1 MKNYTII
8 TGGHTGIGLGLTKK
22 LLTAENKLGLILR
35 NEERKEEFL
44 SAIGTEGSNLL
55 KNIDFF
61 FADLSDQEEVRAVG
75 RQIATEWER
84 VDRLF
89 NNAGIAIMTRER
101 KTSKQGNELHLE
113 INTLAPL
120 LLTEELKPLLIN
132 APNSRVVT
140 TVTERLQKSKLATT
154 KIFNENY
161 TSGMQLY
168 LQSKLAT
175 LQVMNDL
182 AKQDSWHKVKFICV
196 HPGNNKTNMT
206 QSKEHMPRFIRFMVR
221 LFFKDASF
229 GAERLYNAGFELE
242 FAGKSGIYLQNDKII
257 SPKYELSQEDKHAIM
272 AAVQKVDS

>member
-1 MKNYTII
+1 MKNYIII

-22 LLTAENKLGLILR
+22 ILTAENKLGLIFR

-44 SAIGTEGSNLL
+44 SAIDTEDSNLL
-55 KNIDFF
+55 NNMDFF
-61 FADLSDQEEVRAVG
+61 FADLSDQEQVLSVG
-75 RQIATEWER
+75 RQIATKWPR

-120 LLTEELKPLLIN
+120 LLTKELKPLLIK
-132 APNSRVVT
+132 APSSRVVT
-140 TVTERLQKSKLATT
+140 TVTERLQKSKLDTT
-154 KIFNENY
+154 KIFNENFK
-161 TSGMQLY
+161 SGMQLY

-182 AKQDSWHKVKFICV
+182 AKQDSWQKVKFICV

-206 QSKEHMPRFIRFMVR
+206 QSKEHMPGFIRFMVR

-242 FAGKSGIYLQNDKII
+242 FAGKNGIYLQSDKIL
-257 SPKYELSQEDKHAIM
+257 SPKYELSKEDKHVIM
-272 AAVQKVDS
+272 AAVQKQG

>member
-1 MKNYTII
+1 MQNYIII
-8 TGGHTGIGLGLTKK
+8 TGGHTGIGLGLTNK

-35 NEERKEEFL
+35 NEDRKEEFL
-44 SAIGTEGSNLL
+44 SAIGTEDTNLF

-61 FADLSDQEEVRAVG
+61 FADLSDQEQVRSVG
-75 RQIATEWER
+75 RQIATKWER

-89 NNAGIAIMTRER
+89 NNAGIAIMTRQR

-120 LLTEELKPLLIN
+120 LLTEELKPLLIK
-132 APNSRVVT
+132 APSSRVVT
-140 TVTERLQKSKLATT
+140 TVTERLQKSKLDTT
-154 KIFNENY
+154 KIFNENFK
-161 TSGMQLY
+161 SGMQLY

-182 AKQDSWHKVKFICV
+182 AKEDSWQKVKFICV

-206 QSKEHMPRFIRFMVR
+206 QSEENMPGFIRFMVR

-229 GAERLYNAGFELE
+229 GSERLYNAGFELE
-242 FAGKSGIYLQNDKII
+242 FAGKSGIYLQNDKIL
-257 SPKYELSQEDKHAIM
+257 SPKYELSKEDKHVIK
-272 AAVQKVDS
+272 AAVQKQG